1 MLIDTRSS
9 EATSDKVKSPRKF
22 ILSIIIIKS
31 NSSLNVVDEFVG
43 TGSILPVVEA
53 LQRSVVMHQR
63 GCQDAEVEDLMR
75 GPL

>member
-9 EATSDKVKSPRKF
+9 EATSDKVKSLRKF

-53 LQRSVVMHQR
+53 LQRSVVVHQR
-63 GCQDAEVEDLMR
+63 DCQDAKVEDLMR